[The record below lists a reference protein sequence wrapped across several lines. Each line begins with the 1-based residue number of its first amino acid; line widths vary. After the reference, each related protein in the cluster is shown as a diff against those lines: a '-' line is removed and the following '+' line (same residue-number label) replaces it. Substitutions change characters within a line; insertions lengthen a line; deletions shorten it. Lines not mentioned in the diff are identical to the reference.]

1 MSELLKARGKKFS
14 FTPRRIFNML
24 NSGRKKGKEKKGKKP
39 ESYRKWFIE
48 SSKITKKVTCFLVNS
63 TLKFLCV
70 DVS

>member
-24 NSGRKKGKEKKGKKP
+24 TSGKKKERKRKEKPG
-39 ESYRKWFIE
+39 SYRKWFIE
-48 SSKITKKVTCFLVNS
+48 SSKIIKKVTCFLVNS